1 MKILKATE
9 IVRNNTIE
17 GCRLRNKTKRTVVR
31 VDQTTSTTM
40 KMKMKMHRMMGMNC
54 RGKRVNIPLRMELYT
69 VDNG

>member
-1 MKILKATE
+1 MVKILKATE

-17 GCRLRNKTKRTVVR
+17 GCRLRNRTRRTVVR

-40 KMKMKMHRMMGMNC
+40 KMKMHRMMGMNC
-54 RGKRVNIPLRMELYT
+54 RGKRVSIPLRMELCI